1 MPIGDT
7 SQRRISGPASEI
19 NGVSRIQAKIPER
32 ELVFSSLFDEETAKV
47 TLISIEGTA
56 FRVEKKMLSTYR

>member
-1 MPIGDT
+1 
-7 SQRRISGPASEI
+7 
-19 NGVSRIQAKIPER
+19 VSRIQASISER